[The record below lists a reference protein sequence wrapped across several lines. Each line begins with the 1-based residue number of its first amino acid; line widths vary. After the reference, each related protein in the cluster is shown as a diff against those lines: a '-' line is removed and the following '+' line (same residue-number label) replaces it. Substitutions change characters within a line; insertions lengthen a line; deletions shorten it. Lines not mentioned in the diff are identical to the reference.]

1 MGAESALGGGSLIV
15 ILKQAFFAQRRI
27 WASRAKRRVSCDA
40 IIARFARFL
49 TKLHHYPALGD
60 PEVQVERAAEGWV
73 CLPQALNRVYRS
85 AESAAPPKR
94 RPSRNGGTR
103 CGRMGWFTSGA
114 KARLSQRWKRCATQ
128 TPAEYER
135 WNGLRKNGLVYVRR

>member
-49 TKLHHYPALGD
+49 TKLHHYPALGIL
-60 PEVQVERAAEGWV
+60 R
-73 CLPQALNRVYRS
+73 YR
-85 AESAAPPKR
+85 
-94 RPSRNGGTR
+94 
-103 CGRMGWFTSGA
+103 
-114 KARLSQRWKRCATQ
+114 
-128 TPAEYER
+128 
-135 WNGLRKNGLVYVRR
+135 